1 MKHHILVLLTRHR
14 AEPVCNSDSVVFVTV
29 SAPTVTKTITMP
41 LEKVL
46 DVTGVESVPAASQM
60 PISKDLTATST
71 IYVTFTEI
79 ISIVSVTPTL
89 FASGPAP
96 TSTNENTIYAAADNG
111 PYYFAEQ
118 DGTLVW
124 LDNKSPPAGVSFLT
138 STAFVTLEPV
148 PYSVPPSP
156 EEDSVSTA
164 EGSKIS
170 TSYSTISLY
179 SVSTAYQT
187 IAVTSTIPVPAA
199 SPKVFVGLG
208 SSGWNTS
215 FTTTPQVDENKKA
228 ENNTLN
234 PILRQTGVAE
244 KIDDHPETSTADP
257 APTLSANATMKVE
270 ARQVGTWVFATIDG
284 VRVSWINN
292 YDGTEP
298 SPTPP
303 INSWIDIQ
311 NSPLPVTP
319 TSANTAEVPVNENI
333 VKTGICPN
341 PLGYRRG
348 LT

>member
-1 MKHHILVLLTRHR
+1 
-14 AEPVCNSDSVVFVTV
+14 
-29 SAPTVTKTITMP
+29 VTKTITLP

-46 DVTGVESVPAASQM
+46 DVTGVESVPAASQV
-60 PISKDLTATST
+60 PISTDPTATST
-71 IYVTFTEI
+71 SYVTLTEI
-79 ISIVSVTPTL
+79 ISIVAVTPIP

-96 TSTNENTIYAAADNG
+96 TSTNDNAIHAATDNG
-111 PYYFAEQ
+111 PYYFAEH

-124 LDNKSPPAGVSFLT
+124 LDNKSPPAGGSFLT
-138 STAFVTLEPV
+138 STAFITLEPV

-156 EEDSVSTA
+156 EEDSVPTA

-215 FTTTPQVDENKKA
+215 FTFTPKVDENKKA
-228 ENNTLN
+228 ENTLN

-244 KIDDHPETSTADP
+244 KIDNRPETSTTDP
-257 APTLSANATMKVE
+257 APTISANVTKKVE
-270 ARQVGTWVFATIDG
+270 ARQLGTWVFATIDG
-284 VRVSWINN
+284 VPVSWINN

-303 INSWIDIQ
+303 INSWIDVQ
-311 NSPLPVTP
+311 NGPLAAAATP

-333 VKTGICPN
+333 IKTGICPK
-341 PLGYRRG
+341 PLGSRSG